1 MPLAAEQAAGGVL
14 FLDEIG
20 EMTLTAQAKFL
31 RLLQEREFQRLGSNR
46 VLHADIRV
54 IAATNR
60 ELRKAMERGSFREDL
75 YYRLNVFELKISPL
89 RDRCDDILPLADAFI
104 ADIGRSLGVPP
115 AGISLEARQALVDYY
130 WPGNVRELRN
140 ILERAAILAGGGLI
154 VSEHFSL
161 TPRPETAKAQPV
173 PTAASPSD
181 LSTVE
186 RGMIKRAM
194 EDARSNKSIAAR
206 KLGLTR
212 AQLYTRLKRY
222 GLD

>member
-1 MPLAAEQAAGGVL
+1 L

-20 EMTLTAQAKFL
+20 EMTLAAQAKFL
-31 RLLQEREFQRLGSNR
+31 RVLQEREFQRLGSNR
-46 VLHADIRV
+46 VLHAEIRV
-54 IAATNR
+54 IAAANR
-60 ELRKAMERGSFREDL
+60 DLRKAMEGGSFREDL
-75 YYRLNVFELKISPL
+75 YYRLNVFELKIPPL
-89 RDRCDDILPLADAFI
+89 RDRPDDILPLTDAFI
-104 ADIGRSLGVPP
+104 ADIGHSLGVPP

-161 TPRPETAKAQPV
+161 TPRPETAKAQPA
-173 PTAASPSD
+173 PAAASASD
-181 LSTVE
+181 LSSVE

-194 EDARSNKSIAAR
+194 EEARSNKSIAAK

-222 GLD
+222 GLG